1 MNLPNRTR
9 MRKVECVS
17 AHRARRLKDAQM
29 RPITA
34 GWFVDGAPVYLLDVT
49 YQAGL
54 DKFHHRST
62 EHASLK

>member
-1 MNLPNRTR
+1 
-9 MRKVECVS
+9 
-17 AHRARRLKDAQM
+17 M